1 MTKVLIVEDNVLNR
15 ELMQDILDGNGVHW
29 ISATSGA
36 QAIDLLRTEAVDIV
50 LMDLQMPE
58 MDGFQ
63 TLENIQKLLGA
74 STPPVIAI
82 TGNAMEVDRKR
93 CLEEGFAGFLKKPF
107 RIQNFL
113 EILKSHLQ
121 K

>member
-1 MTKVLIVEDNVLNR
+1 MTKVLIVEDNELNR
-15 ELMQDILDGNGVHW
+15 ELIQDILDGNGIDW
-29 ISATSGA
+29 LSAPGGA
-36 QAIDLLRTEAVDIV
+36 AAIKILRAETVDIV

-63 TLENIQKLLGA
+63 TLHEIQRLLGESA
-74 STPPVIAI
+74 PPIIAV

-93 CLEEGFAGFLKKPF
+93 CLDSGFADFLKKPF

-113 EILKSHLQ
+113 EVLHSHL
-121 K
+121 